1 MKQGM
6 NFNICRDLMRNPI
19 LSSCCPRYVDTK
31 LKCKSKCDS
40 SQANPMEERPLD
52 FKTDWGQIRSFT
64 PEVEPVASQSLHP
77 SQFRTHV
84 FIYMVQSLHL
94 QPAKLMHPIKVAV
107 RDFPAILR
115 KIVFPAAAHPKTDI
129 PWTWEINRCIP
140 EQISCR
146 RKEVSPIAFLLL
158 QWRRQGWWHGR
169 SFGHDKYLCAHLIL
183 CLQAWFCDYDATT
196 KAA

>member
-1 MKQGM
+1 MRQGM

-52 FKTDWGQIRSFT
+52 FRTDWGQIRSFT

-107 RDFPAILR
+107 CDFPAILR
-115 KIVFPAAAHPKTDI
+115 NIVFPMVFPAAARWRDL
-129 PWTWEINRCIP
+129 TWSSWWAVQPSGRSDGGGAGGS
-140 EQISCR
+140 QL
-146 RKEVSPIAFLLL
+146 VSPVLSLEALVTRMTL
-158 QWRRQGWWHGR
+158 
-169 SFGHDKYLCAHLIL
+169 
-183 CLQAWFCDYDATT
+183 
-196 KAA
+196 